1 MGGLNGY
8 SGEKWMSRKNTPP
21 SYTEPGGPRIVD
33 THSYRLSPFGP
44 ALQFGGGSSVISANS
59 FWMRLADVPSAFE
72 IRGFGFDSFTAA
84 AAAVASPVVDRG
96 AAPAAVASVLVELL
110 LLLLLLAAAAVDA
123 AEPLGRPRGLLLL
136 LLLVP
141 LVAAGVGAAAVLL
154 DPPALEDIVERGR
167 WWWLSREVDVN
178 SRQIRFRGSW
188 IGGYEMK
195 VLEERED

>member
-110 LLLLLLAAAAVDA
+110 LLLLLLAAAAAAVDA

-136 LLLVP
+136 LVP
-141 LVAAGVGAAAVLL
+141 LVAAGAGAAAVLL

-188 IGGYEMK
+188 IGGYGLK

>member
-1 MGGLNGY
+1 
-8 SGEKWMSRKNTPP
+8 MSRKNTPP

-110 LLLLLLAAAAVDA
+110 LLLLLAAAAAVDA

-136 LLLVP
+136 LLLVLVP
-141 LVAAGVGAAAVLL
+141 LVAAGAGAAAVLL

-188 IGGYEMK
+188 IGGYEMT
-195 VLEERED
+195 VLEESED